1 MSNHQQN
8 RGRCMLHIQ
17 NTKEKETVKT
27 ERKDAT
33 LASYSEKDTK
43 WDRHRSQA
51 IDVKTIYEKS
61 KDFKKYGERIGT
73 CADLLRF
80 AWLPDKTTG
89 ELKLRLR
96 EARFC
101 RVRYCTVCQWR
112 RSLMQVAR
120 WKTAIPQVMAQYPKA
135 RWILLTLTVKNCEIE
150 NLRQTLKAMNEA
162 WNRLRLRKD
171 FKIVQGWVR
180 STEITKGE
188 NNSAHPHFHALLM
201 IPPSYF
207 NGKNY
212 LSQSGWTDLWKECLR
227 IDYTPIVD
235 VRAVKDKKG
244 GQDMDA
250 AIEVLKYA
258 VKPADLVDNADWL
271 LELTK
276 QTQHLRFLAAGGALK
291 NAIKP
296 EKKDEEDM
304 IHTGDDKVPVDELE
318 DTDEHLL
325 AFDFRQKERRY
336 RRAAHLDR

>member
-1 MSNHQQN
+1 
-8 RGRCMLHIQ
+8 
-17 NTKEKETVKT
+17 
-27 ERKDAT
+27 
-33 LASYSEKDTK
+33 
-43 WDRHRSQA
+43 
-51 IDVKTIYEKS
+51 
-61 KDFKKYGERIGT
+61 
-73 CADLLRF
+73 
-80 AWLPDKTTG
+80 
-89 ELKLRLR
+89 
-96 EARFC
+96 
-101 RVRYCTVCQWR
+101 
-112 RSLMQVAR
+112 MQVAR

-171 FKIVQGWVR
+171 FKTVQGWVR

-201 IPPSYF
+201 VPPSYF

-258 VKPADLVDNADWL
+258 VKPDDLVDNADWL

-296 EKKDEEDM
+296 QQKEDTDEDM
-304 IHTGDDKVPVDELE
+304 IHTGDDKVPDEELKE
-318 DTDEHLL
+318 DSTEHLL

-336 RRAAHLDR
+336 RRAAHMDRN